1 MGLIRAAV
9 GSIGGTLAD
18 QWKDFHSV
26 PQGLPQT
33 AAVFPAV
40 RVGTNAGR
48 GSNVKTSEA
57 IITNGSRIVVPEGYG
72 LLTFQDGQLTSLVA
86 EPGAYTWN
94 SEDPAS
100 ESVFAGNGFV
110 SPLVK
115 QSWQRFKFGGRPG
128 AQQLGLFVS
137 LKELPNNK
145 FGTQSV
151 IYWDDSYLNAQVGA
165 TARGTY
171 TLKVVDP
178 ILFVR
183 SLLPASYLQNGDVF
197 DFTDPGNEVST
208 QLFTEVVASLAGAF
222 SRYTNDPSMGNRILN
237 IQRDSVGFA
246 LSLSQSVEDA
256 YRWTA
261 DRGLAIAK
269 VAIVGI
275 EYDEATLELL
285 KVVQR
290 ADALSGSR
298 GNSNLQA
305 SVAAGLETAGGVDG
319 AAGIL
324 GLGVAAN
331 SVGVAGLQQPT
342 SGSGMSTGATDSPTS
357 QSPSGSEDGALIARL
372 EQLKRAFDSGLITQT
387 EYDASRSKAL
397 GL

>member
-1 MGLIRAAV
+1 MGLIRAAT
-9 GSIGGTLAD
+9 GAIGGTLAD
-18 QWKDFHSV
+18 QWKDFHTV
-26 PQGLPQT
+26 PQGVPQT
-33 AAVFPAV
+33 AAFFPAV
-40 RVGTNAGR
+40 RRGTNAGR
-48 GSNVKTSEA
+48 GSNIRASEA

-100 ESVFAGNGFV
+100 ESLFAGDGFV

-115 QSWQRFKFGGRPG
+115 QSWQRFKFGGRPS
-128 AQQLGLFVS
+128 AQQVALFVS
-137 LKELPNNK
+137 LKELPNNR

-151 IYWDDSYLNAQVGA
+151 IYWDDSYLKAQVGA

-171 TLKVVDP
+171 TLKIVDP
-178 ILFVR
+178 LLFVR
-183 SLLPASYLQNGDVF
+183 NLLPASYLQNGETF
-197 DFTDPGNEVST
+197 DFTQPDNEVAN

-222 SRYTNDPSMGNRILN
+222 SRYTNDPAMGNRILN
-237 IQRDSVGFA
+237 IQRDSIGFA
-246 LSLSQSVEDA
+246 ASLSQTVEDA
-256 YRWTA
+256 YRWTEQ
-261 DRGLAIAK
+261 RGISIAK
-269 VAIVGI
+269 VAIVGV
-275 EYDEATLELL
+275 EYDEATRELL
-285 KVVQR
+285 RVVQR

-324 GLGVAAN
+324 GLGVAA
-331 SVGVAGLQQPT
+331 SGVGVANLQQP
-342 SGSGMSTGATDSPTS
+342 SGGNAVAASGGPGTP
-357 QSPSGSEDGALIARL
+357 PSGDGGLTSRL
-372 EQLKRAFDSGLITQT
+372 EQLKSAFDSGLITQA
-387 EYDASRSKAL
+387 EYDAARAKAL